1 MHPKRTPLIALAT
14 LSAAALLPAAGSA
27 QDAVTLD
34 PVILSAGFAPQA
46 ADAYGRA
53 ATVLTAAEIEARGIA
68 TVQDALR
75 AVPGVSV
82 SSAGTSFT
90 QVRIRGAEASHS
102 LILIDGIEVA
112 GGGDEYVLTGLET
125 ANIDRIEV
133 LRGPQS
139 VYYGSNASAGVINI
153 ITRGGEP
160 GLHYGGGIELGNG
173 AAASAHVSRNGERG
187 GLALNL
193 SARDDHGFDL
203 SGDGGEKD
211 GIHRKTLGL
220 SGWVQAT
227 EALRLGATLRRSW
240 ERYDSDA
247 LATYDVLTGG
257 YVDAGGNPVTGPEG
271 YVNDDPAL
279 FGKRDERQG
288 ALWAEFASL
297 DGRLT
302 HRLDYQDSVFKQNN
316 EGAGWTT
323 GKTRKLKYRGSL
335 GLDGRPVEDAAHIL
349 GLLAERQEDSST
361 AAPDYRREM
370 TSLALEYRG
379 FLDNGL
385 NLQAGVRHDDNR
397 VFDDFTSWT
406 LALSWQ
412 VPDRPFRLHA
422 SAGTGLVNPSYYELY
437 ADDGYTRGNPYLRP
451 EKNRGF
457 DLGVELSLPDG
468 RGSVD
473 LTYFRETLED
483 EITYVGGTAPDWRGT
498 YVNQPGESPREGVE
512 LAARVN
518 ATRNL
523 DLALNYTYLDAKD
536 PDGAVE
542 IRRPRHELG
551 LSATLAVLDGRGSLT
566 ADLRHVSGNFDTQ
579 FWNDQTRE
587 MPSFT
592 VVNLAAGYDLTDNIR
607 LTGRV
612 VNLFDRDYSEV
623 WGYATQG
630 RTAYAGLQARW

>member
-1 MHPKRTPLIALAT
+1 MKKILLGTTAIA
-14 LSAAALLPAAGSA
+14 AAALYAQAAQA
-27 QDAVTLD
+27 QITVSLGGYTEFFGAYYDDDASNRTSREFALETEIVVRADGKADNGLLYGAKVELQNSIGAASNSVGTDEASVYLGGTWGRIELGDFDGAADTLSIYAPLIGVEQID
-34 PVILSAGFAPQA
+34 GDYTDFAGGQPNFGMHIPNSGDSTKIMYLTPRFAGFQA
-46 ADAYGRA
+46 
-53 ATVLTAAEIEARGIA
+53 
-68 TVQDALR
+68 
-75 AVPGVSV
+75 GVSYAPESDSQGQNVVALEDVNLSYKDWIEGGVNYTGEFSGFSVALGATV
-82 SSAGTSFT
+82 SSASGK
-90 QVRIRGAEASHS
+90 GDA
-102 LILIDGIEVA
+102 VA
-112 GGGDEYVLTGLET
+112 GTELEDFTAWNVGAQVGFGGFLVG
-125 ANIDRIEV
+125 
-133 LRGPQS
+133 
-139 VYYGSNASAGVINI
+139 
-153 ITRGGEP
+153 
-160 GLHYGGGIELGNG
+160 
-173 AAASAHVSRNGERG
+173 
-187 GLALNL
+187 
-193 SARDDHGFDL
+193 
-203 SGDGGEKD
+203 
-211 GIHRKTLGL
+211 
-220 SGWVQAT
+220 
-227 EALRLGATLRRSW
+227 
-240 ERYDSDA
+240 
-247 LATYDVLTGG
+247 GG
-257 YVDAGGNPVTGPEG
+257 YVDAEGNPVTGPEG
-271 YVNDDPAL
+271 YVKDDPAL

-302 HRLDYQDSVFKQNN
+302 HRLDYQDSVLKQNN

-361 AAPDYRREM
+361 AAPEYRRER